1 MRLKK
6 DFSRRSD
13 NYLADRNA
21 RPIALSIS
29 LAYDKAMKRIILI
42 AIALTIICSEN
53 GYARDKGGGPEIIDE
68 LFKDPTSPVGGN
80 PNGDV
85 TIVEFFDYQC
95 GYCKRVFPRL
105 EKLLIDDSN
114 LRFVFKEMPIL
125 GPNSVFAARAALAAR
140 KQGEK
145 QYVAFHKV
153 MMASR
158 GSLNKASVLRFATDA
173 GLDVERLKGDMEDD
187 NINDMIRRNLKLA
200 DALSINGTPA
210 FVIGD
215 TIVRGAVDLLKLKI
229 LVERA
234 RNTGFR
240 NQLLKTGRKRELRT
254 VLRNATIEKLAKTA
268 AATNLT
274 WQTATPDR

>member
-1 MRLKK
+1 MR
-6 DFSRRSD
+6 
-13 NYLADRNA
+13 
-21 RPIALSIS
+21 
-29 LAYDKAMKRIILI
+29 RIFLI
-42 AIALTIICSEN
+42 AIALTVIYSGN

-95 GYCKRVFPRL
+95 GYCKVVFPRI

-158 GSLNKASVLRFATDA
+158 GSLNKASVFRFATDA
-173 GLDVERLKGDMEDD
+173 GLDVERLKEDMKDD

-215 TIVRGAVDLLKLKI
+215 TIVRGAVDLLKLKS

-240 NQLLKTGRKRELRT
+240 NQLLKTGWKRELRT
-254 VLRNATIEKLAKTA
+254 VLRNATIEYFAKTA
-268 AATNLT
+268 ATTNLT
-274 WQTATPDR
+274 WQTARLSAGHCSLPSEVSRVLQTSCGNALIACGPF

>member
-1 MRLKK
+1 
-6 DFSRRSD
+6 
-13 NYLADRNA
+13 
-21 RPIALSIS
+21 
-29 LAYDKAMKRIILI
+29 MKRIFLI
-42 AIALTIICSEN
+42 AIALTVICSEN

-95 GYCKRVFPRL
+95 GYCKVVFPRI

-140 KQGEK
+140 MQGEK

-158 GSLNKASVLRFATDA
+158 GSLNKASVFRFATDA
-173 GLDVERLKGDMEDD
+173 GLDLERLKGDMEDD

-274 WQTATPDR
+274 WLTAPLSL

>member
-1 MRLKK
+1 
-6 DFSRRSD
+6 
-13 NYLADRNA
+13 
-21 RPIALSIS
+21 
-29 LAYDKAMKRIILI
+29 MKRIILI
-42 AIALTIICSEN
+42 AIALTVIYSDN

-95 GYCKRVFPRL
+95 GYCKVVFPRI

-140 KQGEK
+140 MQGEK

-173 GLDVERLKGDMEDD
+173 GLDVDRLKGDMEDD

-240 NQLLKTGRKRELRT
+240 NQLLKTGWKRELRT

>member
-1 MRLKK
+1 
-6 DFSRRSD
+6 
-13 NYLADRNA
+13 
-21 RPIALSIS
+21 
-29 LAYDKAMKRIILI
+29 MKRIILI
-42 AIALTIICSEN
+42 AIALTVIYSDN
-53 GYARDKGGGPEIIDE
+53 GYARDKGVGPEIIE
-68 LFKDPTSPVGGN
+68 KLFKDPTSPVGGN

-95 GYCKRVFPRL
+95 GYCKLVLPRI

-158 GSLNKASVLRFATDA
+158 GSLIKASVFRFATDA
-173 GLDVERLKGDMEDD
+173 GLDVERLKEDMKDD

-240 NQLLKTGRKRELRT
+240 NQLLKTGWKRELRT
-254 VLRNATIEKLAKTA
+254 VLRNATIVKLAKTA
-268 AATNLT
+268 ATTNLT

>member
-1 MRLKK
+1 M
-6 DFSRRSD
+6 
-13 NYLADRNA
+13 
-21 RPIALSIS
+21 I
-29 LAYDKAMKRIILI
+29 KA
-42 AIALTIICSEN
+42 
-53 GYARDKGGGPEIIDE
+53 
-68 LFKDPTSPVGGN
+68 
-80 PNGDV
+80 
-85 TIVEFFDYQC
+85 
-95 GYCKRVFPRL
+95 RVF
-105 EKLLIDDSN
+105 
-114 LRFVFKEMPIL
+114 
-125 GPNSVFAARAALAAR
+125 
-140 KQGEK
+140 
-145 QYVAFHKV
+145 
-153 MMASR
+153 
-158 GSLNKASVLRFATDA
+158 RFATDA

-240 NQLLKTGRKRELRT
+240 NQLLKTGWKRELRT

-274 WQTATPDR
+274 